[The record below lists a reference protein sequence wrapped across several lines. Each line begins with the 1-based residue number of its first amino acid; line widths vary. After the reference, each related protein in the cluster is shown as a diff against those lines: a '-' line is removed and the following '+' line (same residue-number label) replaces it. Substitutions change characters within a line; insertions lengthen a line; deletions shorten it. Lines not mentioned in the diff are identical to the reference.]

1 MQFAFAKMQGLG
13 NDFVVLDALDKPL
26 ALTPAQCRHLAD
38 RRLGV
43 GCDQILVV
51 EPGRG
56 GAAFSYRIF
65 NADGSTAE
73 QCGNGVRCVA
83 RWLQARSLLAAGKT
97 QLASAAGPVSVEIL
111 ADGQVRVE
119 MGVPHLAPREVPF
132 QADAQTV
139 TYTLDVADRELRLGA
154 VSMGNPHAVIEV
166 DAVTDAPVDTLGPLV
181 EQHPRFPART
191 NVEFLQ
197 IDGPE
202 AATLRVWERGVGE
215 TRACGTGA
223 CAALV
228 WARLAGRLNETAR
241 IELPGGTLVISWA
254 GPETPV
260 WMTGPAEF
268 VFEGRIALN

>member
-1 MQFAFAKMQGLG
+1 MNLEFAKMQGLG
-13 NDFVVLDALDKPL
+13 NDFVVLDALDRPL
-26 ALTPAQCRHLAD
+26 DLSPEQCRKLAD

-51 EPGRG
+51 EPGRD

-83 RWLQARSLLAAGKT
+83 RWLQARRLLETGET
-97 QLASAAGPVSVEIL
+97 RLASAAGPVSVTML
-111 ADGQVRVE
+111 ADHQVRVD
-119 MGVPHLAPREVPF
+119 MGVPRLAPRDVPF
-132 QADAQTV
+132 QADAQAV
-139 TYTLDVADRELRLGA
+139 TYTLDIADREIRLGA

-166 DAVTDAPVDTLGPLV
+166 DNAADAPVDTLGPLL

-197 IDGPE
+197 VDAPD

-228 WARLAGRLNETAR
+228 WGRLAGRLADTAR
-241 IELPGGTLVISWA
+241 IRLPGGTLVISWD
-254 GPETPV
+254 GPDTPV
-260 WMTGPAEF
+260 QMTGPAEF

>member
-1 MQFAFAKMQGLG
+1 MPLSFSKMQGLG
-13 NDFVVLDALDKPL
+13 NDFVVLDALDQPL
-26 ALTPAQCRHLAD
+26 NLTPAQCRLLAD

-65 NADGSTAE
+65 NADGSSAE

-83 RWLQARSLLAAGKT
+83 RWLEARRLLGSGPT
-97 QLASAAGPVSVEIL
+97 RLLSAAGEVTVEPL
-111 ADGQVRVE
+111 ADGQVRVD
-119 MGVPHLAPREVPF
+119 MGVPQLAPRELPF
-132 QADAQTV
+132 LAEAQAV
-139 TYTLDVADRELRLGA
+139 SYRLDVADREIELGA
-154 VSMGNPHAVIEV
+154 VSMGNPHAVLAV
-166 DAVTDAPVDTLGPLV
+166 DNVAEAPVDTLGPLL
-181 EQHPRFPART
+181 ERHPRFPART

-197 IDGPE
+197 IDAPD

-215 TRACGTGA
+215 TQACGTGA

-228 WARLAGRLNETAR
+228 WGRLAGRLAETAR
-241 IELPGGTLVISWA
+241 IQLPGGMLVISWH
-254 GPETPV
+254 GPESPV